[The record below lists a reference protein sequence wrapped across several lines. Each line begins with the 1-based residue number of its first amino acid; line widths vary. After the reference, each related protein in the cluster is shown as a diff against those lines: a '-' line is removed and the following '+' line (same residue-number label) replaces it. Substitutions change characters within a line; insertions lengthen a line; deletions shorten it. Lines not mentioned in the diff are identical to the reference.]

1 MVASLPIS
9 IWLMKFSTDELL
21 IAPGAMGVII
31 MIARLWDGVSDPLA
45 GHLSD
50 STRSRFGRRHV
61 WMLGA
66 ALFGLDDLQQGQ
78 PSLLPTFG
86 DPAMRAA
93 APCA

>member
-1 MVASLPIS
+1 MGASLPIS

-21 IAPGAMGVII
+21 IAPGAMGVSI

-66 ALFGLDDLQQGQ
+66 ALPLAVTLV
-78 PSLLPTFG
+78 LLWAPPPMLTG
-86 DPAMRAA
+86 TALVLWMGAA
-93 APCA
+93 